1 MKSITGYLSYDEE
14 RKRWL
19 GRVSFKDPVT
29 GKRIWR
35 KCYGQTKTEARK
47 KLDELRQKLEKSGGR
62 SINADKATFAFL
74 AERFKKERLVP
85 AVYVGE
91 RKIAGRRDLT
101 SPEGWLKQLLFFF
114 GTAKLNGITRG
125 RIEQF
130 KLWLTKLPTR
140 SQIVEKE
147 DGELEVIPNPKGKQ
161 RKIESIN
168 RPVELLRV
176 ILNYAVE
183 ERMISAD
190 QNPFSQRS
198 TRALI
203 ERTAET
209 KRERFPTFGEELALI
224 NYCNKPGPRGNE
236 HLRAV
241 LIVAADTG
249 LRENEVFTLEKSDID
264 FGTGVINVRAI
275 NAKTNRPRTIPMT
288 RRVREEMGRL
298 VELSDEDL
306 IFGGLKEVKRSFGT
320 ACRASKIQDLRKH
333 DFRHAFVSRSI
344 LAGIPPAVALKASG
358 HASDEWKRYL
368 NMTPDQLQNLF
379 VPLEGQTAEE
389 VKNYG
394 LDVLRQLREAL
405 VYSDIADFIAALE
418 TRS

>member
-1 MKSITGYLSYDEE
+1 MKLVTGYVVYDKNK
-14 RKRWL
+14 KRWL
-19 GRVSFKDPVT
+19 GRITYKDPMT
-29 GKRIWR
+29 GKRVWR
-35 KCYGQTKTEARK
+35 KCYGQTKTEARI
-47 KLDELRQKLEKSGGR
+47 KLDGLRKKFEKSGGR
-62 SINADKATFAFL
+62 SINADRTPFTFL
-74 AERFKKERLVP
+74 AEKFKRERLVP

-91 RKIAGRRDLT
+91 KKIAGRRDLI
-101 SPEGWLKQLLFFF
+101 SPEAWLKQLLFFF
-114 GTAKLNGITRG
+114 GPVKLNEITKG

-130 KLWLTKLPTR
+130 KLWLSKLPTR

-147 DGELEVIPNPKGKQ
+147 GGELEVIPNPKGKQ

-176 ILNYAVE
+176 MLNYAVD
-183 ERMISAD
+183 ERMITPD

-198 TRALI
+198 TRAII
-203 ERTAET
+203 ERAAET

-224 NYCNKPGPRGNE
+224 NYCDKPGPRGNE

-241 LIVAADTG
+241 LIIAADTG
-249 LRENEVFTLEKSDID
+249 LRENELFTLEKRDVD

-288 RRVREEMGRL
+288 RRVKEELERL
-298 VELSDEDL
+298 VELSEGDL
-306 IFGGLKEVKRSFGT
+306 IFGGLKAVKRSFGT
-320 ACRASKIQDLRKH
+320 ARRASKIEDLRKH

-379 VPLEGQTAEE
+379 VPLEGQTADE
-389 VKNYG
+389 VKKYG

>member
-1 MKSITGYLSYDEE
+1 MKSATGYVFFDEKK
-14 RKRWL
+14 KRWVARFSPIDPET
-19 GRVSFKDPVT
+19 GRQKEV
-29 GKRIWR
+29 KRY
-35 KCYGQTKTEARK
+35 CLTKNEARK
-47 KLDELRQKLEKSGGR
+47 RLDELKKKFEKSGIK
-62 SINADKATFAFL
+62 SVNADKATFATL
-74 AERFKKERLVP
+74 AEKFKKERLVP
-85 AVYVGE
+85 AVYLGE
-91 RKIAGRRDLT
+91 RKVAGRRDLS
-101 SPEGWLKQLLFFF
+101 SPEGWLRQLLFFF
-114 GTAKLNGITRG
+114 GPAKLNEITRG

-130 KLWLTKLPTR
+130 KLWLIKLPAR
-140 SQIVEKE
+140 SRIVEKE

-168 RPVELLRV
+168 RPMELLRV
-176 ILNYAVE
+176 MLNYAVD
-183 ERMISAD
+183 ERMIAPD

-224 NYCNKPGPRGNE
+224 NYCDKPGPRGNE

-241 LIVAADTG
+241 LIIAADTG
-249 LRENEVFTLEKSDID
+249 LRENELFTLEKRDID

-288 RRVREEMGRL
+288 RRVKEEMARL
-298 VELSDEDL
+298 VKLSDEDL

-320 ACRASKIQDLRKH
+320 ACRASKIKDLRKH

-389 VKNYG
+389 VKTYG

-405 VYSDIADFIAALE
+405 VYTDIADFIAALE
-418 TRS
+418 TGS